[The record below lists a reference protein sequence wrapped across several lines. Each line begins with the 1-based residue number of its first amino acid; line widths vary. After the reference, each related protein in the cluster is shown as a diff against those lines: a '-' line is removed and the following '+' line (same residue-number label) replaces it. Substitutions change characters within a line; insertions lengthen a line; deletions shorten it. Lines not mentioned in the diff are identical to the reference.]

1 MQVLSVSDLSP
12 RFYLLCVYS
21 MQKKVFLQWIKV
33 GGMSENQTQGRSLSD
48 MKRIEVCYTNVG
60 KYKVY
65 YERGKIE

>member
-48 MKRIEVCYTNVG
+48 ILVKENDMSLIFCH
-60 KYKVY
+60 
-65 YERGKIE
+65 IWI

>member
-48 MKRIEVCYTNVG
+48 IVVKENNMFLISCH
-60 KYKVY
+60 
-65 YERGKIE
+65 IWI